1 MVYGTTSSAA
11 DVYQARIPTTPGEK
25 KVYVGANLLP
35 GQVHAICGQAEG
47 KGLYTAAGAGYDEVI
62 RQFARGTEGIAMTGK
77 AGTSV
82 TVSAGTDVN
91 VDLTASPITLER
103 VVAKVLLVCD
113 TYTDD
118 GGAYVRM
125 SGNAARPSADPG
137 WIRLSDV
144 RYALNTVNR
153 KVYLNA
159 PPDGKDP
166 NHEVDPY
173 VVKDDGGNYVSAP
186 DVAEQQFVYR
196 TLGSVWAEGI
206 APEAYEE
213 VKFNATKA
221 TPPESGA
228 YTGEISPNMLVD
240 AGVKY
245 VIIGH
250 SERREYFA
258 ETDETVNKKVLKA
271 FEHDLT
277 PIICCGETLTQ
288 RKQGI
293 YVDWIRMQIKI
304 AFQNVTADQAKKA
317 VIAYEPIWAIGTGET
332 ATADQAEE
340 VCAAIRACI
349 GEIYDAATADAIRI
363 QYGGS
368 MNAKNAAELL
378 AKPDIDGGLIGG
390 ASLKPAFGQ
399 IVNA

>member
-1 MVYGTTSSAA
+1 
-11 DVYQARIPTTPGEK
+11 
-25 KVYVGANLLP
+25 
-35 GQVHAICGQAEG
+35 
-47 KGLYTAAGAGYDEVI
+47 
-62 RQFARGTEGIAMTGK
+62 MTGK

-137 WIRLSDV
+137 WIHLSDV

-228 YTGEISPNMLVD
+228 YTGGLYCPENTTATSTASL
-240 AGVKY
+240 AG
-245 VIIGH
+245 G
-250 SERREYFA
+250 
-258 ETDETVNKKVLKA
+258 L
-271 FEHDLT
+271 DLT
-277 PIICCGETLTQ
+277 GTLNST
-288 RKQGI
+288 
-293 YVDWIRMQIKI
+293 
-304 AFQNVTADQAKKA
+304 
-317 VIAYEPIWAIGTGET
+317 
-332 ATADQAEE
+332 QAEIPRLVTTHLLGSGE
-340 VCAAIRACI
+340 VCPQTDYHRGRNHA
-349 GEIYDAATADAIRI
+349 
-363 QYGGS
+363 
-368 MNAKNAAELL
+368 N
-378 AKPDIDGGLIGG
+378 PDISRRCRYLLGPQRRHLSMRKHMPQALTLPTGVTIT
-390 ASLKPAFGQ
+390 AMRA
-399 IVNA
+399 